1 MLLLLLLVVL
11 RSHVV
16 GLGVY
21 PADVVLLPGL
31 EGIHVIVQ
39 VVALGHVIACS
50 LAFEILHALPR
61 LVVVNDRL
69 QVVLDLRL
77 VHNRGACAPVGAH
90 FHLRLEPC
98 QLLMRHLHRG
108 LDR

>member
-1 MLLLLLLVVL
+1 M
-11 RSHVV
+11 
-16 GLGVY
+16 
-21 PADVVLLPGL
+21 VLLPGL

-50 LAFEILHALPR
+50 LTFKALHALPR
-61 LVVVNDRL
+61 LVVVDDRL

-77 VHNRGACAPVGAH
+77 VHDSGACAPVGAH